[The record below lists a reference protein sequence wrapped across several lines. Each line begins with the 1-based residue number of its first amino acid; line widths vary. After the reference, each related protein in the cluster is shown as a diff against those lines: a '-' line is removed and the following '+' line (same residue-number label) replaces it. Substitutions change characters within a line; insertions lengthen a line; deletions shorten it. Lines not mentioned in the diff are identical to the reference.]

1 MKKSTRRTKYQESA
15 DGNVEETCEI
25 VPETRRLS
33 RVSAVGLVTFTCC
46 CGHSTPL
53 SLHVSVRFQLKETNI
68 SASATLCQHV
78 RKHMVTFRKHDSFYS
93 FVDVIRPKRSR
104 KYKVTFRKHAFLLFP
119 LTQSDRKSTEILGYF
134 LETVFSL
141 VSAEVFRSRGDGNT
155 CKGLTL
161 NYLMTFLVG
170 TTTKATRSKDNNI
183 EPSSNA
189 VQLFASLCYFNQI
202 CFYPS
207 A

>member
-1 MKKSTRRTKYQESA
+1 MSWCLSPSVVCSLADSFLTIYSNCILIDTCFSSNITPEIYAVYAILEKDQCHNATRLQMISEQTKLSTHRTKYQESA
-15 DGNVEETCEI
+15 DRNVEETCEI

-78 RKHMVTFRKHDSFYS
+78 RKHMVTFRKHNSFYS
-93 FVDVIRPKRSR
+93 FVDVIRPKRLR

-119 LTQSDRKSTEILGYF
+119 LT
-134 LETVFSL
+134 
-141 VSAEVFRSRGDGNT
+141 
-155 CKGLTL
+155 
-161 NYLMTFLVG
+161 
-170 TTTKATRSKDNNI
+170 
-183 EPSSNA
+183 
-189 VQLFASLCYFNQI
+189 
-202 CFYPS
+202 
-207 A
+207 